1 MRRLAVALATFL
13 GLHSSLLGAQG
24 TCTVGSRTGGNCTIG
39 GTATHAITITISR
52 AVRLEL
58 SASSIPLAAA
68 TGADFDAGFGQTAGP
83 TLTVKSNAPWALS
96 VRATQATWTEAGPTA
111 RVGKPST
118 DFLAGSSPLG
128 PFMALTTSPVTLAS
142 GAVGTSGT
150 VLPLT
155 FRVAYAWLLDT
166 PGSYSIPIQ
175 LTITS
180 P

>member
-1 MRRLAVALATFL
+1 MRRGLLGVASLLLFHTPALA
-13 GLHSSLLGAQG
+13 AQG
-24 TCTVGSRTGGNCTIG
+24 TCTVGGRTGGNCTIG
-39 GTATHAITITISR
+39 GTATHAITLTISR

-58 SASSIPLAAA
+58 SASSVDLAAA
-68 TGADFDAGFGQTAGP
+68 TGAQFDAGFGQTAGP

-96 VRATQATWTEAGPTA
+96 VRATQATWTASGGTA
-111 RVGKPST
+111 RLAKPSS
-118 DFLAGSSPLG
+118 DLLAANSPLG
-128 PFMALTTSPVTLAS
+128 PFLALSTTPVTLAS
-142 GAVGTSGT
+142 GAVGTST

-166 PGSYSIPIQ
+166 PGDYSIPIQ

>member
-1 MRRLAVALATFL
+1 MSRLSVAVA
-13 GLHSSLLGAQG
+13 SLLVLHAASLSAQG
-24 TCTVGSRTGGNCTIG
+24 ACSVDKRTGGTCTIG
-39 GTATHAITITISR
+39 GTATHAITLTISR

-96 VRATQATWTEAGPTA
+96 VRATQATWTESGATA
-111 RVGKPST
+111 RVGKPSA
-118 DFLAGSSPLG
+118 DFLVGSSPLG
-128 PFMALTTSPVTLAS
+128 PFLALTTTPVTLAS
-142 GAVGTSGT
+142 GAAGTSGT

-166 PGSYSIPIQ
+166 PGSYTIPIQ